1 MSKFFKK
8 TFIKIKPEVAPGICP
23 HCEEMSTFV
32 SIVNDSY
39 RCMTCGIDVQ
49 QKING
54 VISYIPSGPSGS
66 KIKLERVPQKT
77 QWSLWLQTH
86 KKDPQKT
93 AGASK

>member
-39 RCMTCGIDVQ
+39 RCMTFVIDVQ
-49 QKING
+49 KNING
-54 VISYIPSGPSGS
+54 VIKYLPIGDN
-66 KIKLERVPQKT
+66 K
-77 QWSLWLQTH
+77 SLDHGT
-86 KKDPQKT
+86 
-93 AGASK
+93 